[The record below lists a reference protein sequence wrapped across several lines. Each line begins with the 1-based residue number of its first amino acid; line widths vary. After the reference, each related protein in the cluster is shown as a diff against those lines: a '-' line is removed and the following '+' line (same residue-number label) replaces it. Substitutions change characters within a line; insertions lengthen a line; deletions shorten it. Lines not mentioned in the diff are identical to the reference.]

1 MIPIKELTVGSW
13 VYDGDKTQFPMYV
26 CSVMHD
32 GYVTLDFKG
41 NEGMPWDSNAND
53 LEGIPLTD
61 SLMKELGFTFKDGLW
76 RKKEKKREVIIGLSR
91 EFVFIEAFDNKYLD
105 SRGWCHGIKYL
116 HQVQN
121 LFRCIAKEEFE
132 IEL

>member
-1 MIPIKELTVGSW
+1 
-13 VYDGDKTQFPMYV
+13 
-26 CSVMHD
+26 MHD

-41 NEGMPWDSNAND
+41 NEGMPWDSNAKD

-61 SLMKELGFTFKDGLW
+61 SLMKELGFTLKDGLW

>member
-1 MIPIKELTVGSW
+1 MIPIKELAVGSW

-26 CSVMHD
+26 YSVMHD

-41 NEGMPWDSNAND
+41 NEGMPWDSNAKD

-61 SLMKELGFTFKDGLW
+61 TLMKELGFTLKDGLW

-121 LFRCIAKEEFE
+121 LFRCIAKEELN